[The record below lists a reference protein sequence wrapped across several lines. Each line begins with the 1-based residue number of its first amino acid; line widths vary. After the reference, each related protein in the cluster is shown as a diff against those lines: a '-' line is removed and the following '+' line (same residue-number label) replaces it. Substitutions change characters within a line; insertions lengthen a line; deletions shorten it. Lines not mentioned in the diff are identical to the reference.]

1 MTADVMAEA
10 PGKLALAGEFAV
22 LEPGHPGIV
31 AAVSRKVTAKI
42 HWGEAGLTA
51 QGRSCAWR
59 LDGRA
64 AVASLS
70 DQPFGLIARAMSVA
84 FAFLEAQGVHPESFS
99 LRLSDT
105 MHDEMGVKL
114 GLGSSAATAVAVLAA
129 VLSAFGKTSDRLT
142 LFKLAVIAHRLALG
156 PGSGI
161 DVAASVYGGHLL
173 YRGVAQRWLQGL
185 LSRGGAAAV
194 GDITTRTWPDLMLE
208 PLPQPALTMQVGWTG
223 EAASTAD
230 QLRRLG
236 QRRRLHPEAYRC
248 FLAQSDTGVMK
259 LAHAL
264 RNADPMTLLDAVQGL
279 RHALWRLSFELAM
292 PIETARL
299 SRLADLAESFGGAG
313 KPSGA
318 GGGDCGIAF
327 VPGNASRALEQ
338 SWREQDLTPLDIEAG
353 ADGVFV
359 AQDSALSLAASGA
372 SPEPISGSA

>member
-1 MTADVMAEA
+1 MTADVTAEA
-10 PGKLALAGEFAV
+10 PGKLVLAGEFAV
-22 LEPGHPGIV
+22 LEPGQPGIV
-31 AAVSRKVTAKI
+31 AAVSRRVTAQI
-42 HWGEAGLTA
+42 QWGEAGLTA
-51 QGRSCAWR
+51 QGRSCTWR

-64 AVASLS
+64 AVACLS

-84 FAFLEAQGVHPESFS
+84 FAFLEAQGVHPEGFS
-99 LRLSDT
+99 LRLSST
-105 MHDEMGVKL
+105 MHDETGVKL

-156 PGSGI
+156 PGSGM

-194 GDITTRTWPDLMLE
+194 GDIATRTWPDLMLE
-208 PLPQPALTMQVGWTG
+208 PLPQPALTMRVGWTG

-236 QRRRLHPEAYRC
+236 RQRRFHPEAYRC
-248 FLAQSDTGVMK
+248 FLAQSDAGVMK

-264 RNADPMTLLDAVQGL
+264 RNADPKTLLEAVQGL
-279 RHALWRLSFELAM
+279 RQALWRLSSELAM
-292 PIETARL
+292 PVETARL
-299 SRLADLAESFGGAG
+299 TRLADLAEWFGGAG
-313 KPSGA
+313 KSSGA

-327 VPGNASRALEQ
+327 VPENTSWALER
-338 SWREQDLTPLDIEAG
+338 SWREQGLTPLDIEAG

-359 AQDSALSLAASGA
+359 AQDSALPASGV
-372 SPEPISGSA
+372 SPEPASGLA